1 MNCKSLQDRGSQLE
15 NGVGERKLVGPQG
28 CSSGPGG
35 LLQASPIP
43 PTLLFSNS
51 AMKGQRN
58 MFCAPKLC
66 FRGGKVDKSWFQSRS
81 VARQASLSMGLS
93 RQEYWSGLPC
103 LSPEDLPDPGIKPRS
118 PASQADSL
126 LTEPPEKIFPN
137 VCLIVITMPFSLCI

>member
-1 MNCKSLQDRGSQLE
+1 M
-15 NGVGERKLVGPQG
+15 GERKLVGLQG
-28 CSSGPGG
+28 CSSGSGG

-51 AMKGQRN
+51 VMKGQRN

-66 FRGGKVDKSWFQSRS
+66 LRGDKVDKSRFQSRS
-81 VARQASLSMGLS
+81 VALQASLSMGLS

-103 LSPEDLPDPGIKPRS
+103 LSPEDLPDPGVEPRS

-126 LTEPPEKIFPN
+126 PTGPPEKVFLN
-137 VCLIVITMPFSLCI
+137 VCLIVIAMPFSLCI